1 MTITKKDKMILPF
14 VVLDKAV
21 GQTPL
26 EAAEA
31 WRVTQPELQGVPLA
45 YAGRLDPMASG
56 QLLVLIGEECKK
68 QDEYHDLDK
77 EYQVAMLFGVASD
90 SGDVLGLIQESGP
103 MTVTE
108 ESVAAVFAS
117 LVGEIT
123 MPYPI
128 FSAKT
133 VAGKPLHT
141 WTMENRL
148 DEITIPTRT
157 SHLYSLTLDNIYTLT
172 RAEVAERSLEKI
184 ALLPP
189 VTDPRKSLGNDFRR
203 PEVHKTWETFKHTG
217 SLTDVFYIANCTCVS
232 SSGTYMRS
240 LTEVAAKM
248 LGTTGLA
255 YGIHRSKIGH
265 FNAMSNTWS
274 TLFT

>member
-1 MTITKKDKMILPF
+1 MIPPF

-26 EAAEA
+26 EVAEA
-31 WRVTQPELQGVPLA
+31 WRLTQPELKDVPLA

-68 QDEYHDLDK
+68 QGEYHDLDK
-77 EYQVAMLFGVASD
+77 EYQVAMLFGAASD
-90 SGDVLGLIQESGP
+90 SGDILGLIKESGP
-103 MTVTE
+103 IAVEEETV
-108 ESVAAVFAS
+108 SAV
-117 LVGEIT
+117 LEKLIGEIT
-123 MPYPI
+123 MTYPI

-148 DEITIPTRT
+148 AEITIPTRT
-157 SHLYSLTLDNIYTLT
+157 SHIYSLTLNNIETIT
-172 RAEVAERSLEKI
+172 RNDLVEKALQKI

-203 PEVHKTWETFKHTG
+203 PDVYKTWETFKNTG
-217 SLTDVFYIANCTCVS
+217 SPADVFYIANCNCIA

-240 LTEVAAKM
+240 LTEVVAEA

-255 YGIHRSKIGH
+255 FAIHRSKMGH
-265 FNAMSNTWS
+265 YDAATNTWP
-274 TLFT
+274 TLFR

>member
-1 MTITKKDKMILPF
+1 MTPPF

-26 EAAEA
+26 EVAEA
-31 WRVTQPELQGVPLA
+31 WRQTQPELLGVPLA

-56 QLLVLIGEECKK
+56 QLLILIGEECKR
-68 QDEYHDLDK
+68 QEEYHELDK
-77 EYQVAMLFGVASD
+77 EYQVAMLFGAASD
-90 SGDVLGLIQESGP
+90 SGDVLGLVRESGP
-103 MTVTE
+103 
-108 ESVAAVFAS
+108 AAISEKTIKKVFADF
-117 LVGEIT
+117 VGEIT

-133 VAGKPLHT
+133 VLGKPLHT

-148 DEITIPTRT
+148 NEITIPTR
-157 SHLYSLTLDNIYTLT
+157 SSNIYSITLDSIHTLT
-172 RAEVAERSLEKI
+172 RAELVEQALAKI

-189 VTDPRKSLGNDFRR
+189 VTDLRKSLGNDFRR
-203 PEVHKTWETFKHTG
+203 PDVYKTWETFKNTG
-217 SLTDVFYIANCTCVS
+217 KPDDVFYIANTSIIC

-240 LTEVAAKM
+240 LTEVVAKA

-255 YGIHRSKIGH
+255 FAIHRSKMGT
-265 FNAMSNTWS
+265 FETATQTWS
-274 TLFT
+274 TQY

>member
-1 MTITKKDKMILPF
+1 VAETWRLTK
-14 VVLDKAV
+14 
-21 GQTPL
+21 
-26 EAAEA
+26 
-31 WRVTQPELQGVPLA
+31 PEFKGVPLA

-68 QDEYHDLDK
+68 QAEYHDLDK
-77 EYQVAMLFGVASD
+77 EYHVSMLFGAASD
-90 SGDVLGLIQESGP
+90 SGDVLGLIKESGP
-103 MTVTE
+103 VVVNE
-108 ESVAAVFAS
+108 EALKTILSE

-133 VAGKPLHT
+133 VGGKPLHT
-141 WTMENRL
+141 WTMEGRL

-157 SHLYSLTLDNIYTLT
+157 SNIYSVQLDKIKTLT
-172 RAEVAERSLEKI
+172 RAEVTKQALQKI

-203 PEVHKTWETFKHTG
+203 PDVYKTWETFKDAG
-217 SLTDVFYIANCTCVS
+217 KPDDVFYITDVTILC

-240 LTEVAAKM
+240 LTEVTARA
-248 LGTTGLA
+248 LSTTGLA
-255 YGIHRSKIGH
+255 FAIHRSKMGH
-265 FNAMSNTWS
+265 FDTTTNEWS
-274 TLFT
+274 TLF